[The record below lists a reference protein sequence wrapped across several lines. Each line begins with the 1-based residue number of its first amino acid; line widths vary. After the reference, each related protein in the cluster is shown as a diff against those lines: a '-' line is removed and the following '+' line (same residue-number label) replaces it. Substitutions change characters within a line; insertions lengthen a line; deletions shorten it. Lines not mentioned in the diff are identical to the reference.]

1 MTDMVILTAKSHA
14 ITPKYHN
21 SKGTN
26 FSLDTDEWC
35 TQLNVID
42 KSIFFTPTSALK
54 LRALTKPIS
63 LKAEHS
69 RDVAIDWFNY
79 LINDIFLPLFN

>member
-21 SKGTN
+21 SKDTKITN

-42 KSIFFTPTSALK
+42 KSIFFTPTSE
-54 LRALTKPIS
+54 TKG
-63 LKAEHS
+63 L
-69 RDVAIDWFNY
+69 D
-79 LINDIFLPLFN
+79 